1 MPLPSFVSA
10 ARNTS
15 LPALAPMASV
25 MGLGLCLFLACL
37 AGILSRPTGFLSSFW
52 PANAVLLGML
62 LRWPALAQKASW
74 LVAMVA
80 FVLADLLTGS
90 NLLTAVWL
98 SAANLCGVACGWWF
112 LHRLDAP
119 RLYLR
124 RQTSV
129 LYLLIG
135 CTLAAAGSTLVG
147 AGTGPVLFQASVP
160 RTAMMW
166 FSTELMNLMLILPL
180 ILSTPA
186 CTPGRWLERIR
197 SRASLA
203 LALPLLSVIATE
215 YAAITLGGPGALAFT
230 VPSLLWCALAY
241 SLFTTTLL
249 SLLVCTWKIASMSAG
264 VMDFTPADL
273 DVAVSLRLGLTLLSM
288 GPLAVACS
296 QIARSELLR
305 RLDRAVS
312 HDSLTDVLARAAFLT
327 QGQRLLERL
336 QQSAE
341 PAAVLMLDLD
351 HFKLVNDRHG
361 HHAGDALL
369 SAFART
375 VGQVL
380 RPQDLLGRVGGEEFA
395 VLLPGVDTVA
405 AEQIAHR
412 VCSAVRA
419 QRLTLPQGAV
429 LQVTVSIGVALAEGA
444 PQTLAELLQRADVAL
459 YQAKAAGRDTWRLS
473 SAAGDARPALAESLG
488 T

>member
-10 ARNTS
+10 SRNAS
-15 LPALAPMASV
+15 PPALAPLASV

-62 LRWPALAQKASW
+62 LRWPALAQKTTW

-80 FVLADLLTGS
+80 FVLADMLTGS
-90 NLLTAVWL
+90 SLLAALWL
-98 SAANLCGVACGWWF
+98 SAANLTGVACGWWF

-129 LYLLIG
+129 LYLLVG

-147 AGTGPVLFQASVP
+147 AGTGPMLFHAGWQQ
-160 RTAMMW
+160 TAMMW

-180 ILSTPA
+180 ILSVPT
-186 CTPGRWLERIR
+186 CSPGRWFARIK
-197 SRASLA
+197 SRASWT

-215 YAAITLGGPGALAFT
+215 YAAIALGGPGALAFT

-241 SLFTTTLL
+241 RLFTTTLL
-249 SLLVCTWKIASMSAG
+249 SLLVCTWKIASMPMGA
-264 VMDFTPADL
+264 MEFMTADL
-273 DVAVSLRLGLTLLSM
+273 DAAVSLRLGLTLLSM

-312 HDSLTDVLARAAFLT
+312 HDSLTEVLARGAFLA

-336 QQSAE
+336 HPQE

-351 HFKLVNDRHG
+351 NFKLVNDRHG
-361 HHAGDALL
+361 HAAGDALL
-369 SAFART
+369 RAFAQTVSRT
-375 VGQVL
+375 L

-395 VLLPGVDTVA
+395 VLLPGVRASA
-405 AEQIAHR
+405 AQQIATR
-412 VCSAVRA
+412 ICTAVRA
-419 QRLTLPQGAV
+419 QRLELPQYAQ
-429 LQVTVSIGVALAEGA
+429 LKVTVSIGVALTDNA
-444 PQTLAELLQRADVAL
+444 PQTLAEMLQRADVAL
-459 YQAKAAGRDTWRLS
+459 YQAKAAGRDGWQLHG
-473 SAAGDARPALAESLG
+473 AGN
-488 T
+488 

>member
-25 MGLGLCLFLACL
+25 MGLGLCVFLACL
-37 AGILSRPTGFLSSFW
+37 CGILSRPSGFLSAFW

-62 LRWPALAQKASW
+62 LRWPALAQKTSW
-74 LVAMVA
+74 LIALAA

-90 NLLTAVWL
+90 TLMAALWL
-98 SAANLCGVACGWWF
+98 SAANLCGAACGWWF

-119 RLYLR
+119 QLYLR

-135 CTLAAAGSTLVG
+135 CSLAAAGSTLVG
-147 AGTGPVLFQASVP
+147 AGTGPLLFHASWSE
-160 RTAMMW
+160 TALMW
-166 FSTELMNLMLILPL
+166 FSTELMNFMLILPL
-180 ILSTPA
+180 ILSIPTCSA
-186 CTPGRWLERIR
+186 RHWFARAR
-197 SRASLA
+197 SRASWT

-241 SLFTTTLL
+241 RLFTTTLL
-249 SLLVCTWKIASMSAG
+249 SLLVCLWKIATISWGMLE
-264 VMDFTPADL
+264 FTPADL

-296 QIARSELLR
+296 QLARSELLR

-312 HDSLTDVLARAAFLT
+312 HDSLTDVLARGAFLA

-336 QQSAE
+336 QHPRE

-351 HFKLVNDRHG
+351 HFKRVNDRHG
-361 HHAGDALL
+361 HAAGDAVLR
-369 SAFART
+369 AFALT
-375 VGQVL
+375 VGQAL

-395 VLLPGVDTVA
+395 VLLPGVRASA
-405 AEQIAHR
+405 AQQIATR
-412 VCSAVRA
+412 ICTAVRA
-419 QRLTLPQGAV
+419 QRLELSPDVQ
-429 LQVTVSIGVALAEGA
+429 LKVTVSIGVALTDGG
-444 PQTLAELLQRADVAL
+444 PQTLAALLQRADVAL
-459 YQAKAAGRDTWRLS
+459 YQAKAAGRDGWH
-473 SAAGDARPALAESLG
+473 LG
-488 T
+488 TADSDSPQLEARIGV

>member
-1 MPLPSFVSA
+1 
-10 ARNTS
+10 
-15 LPALAPMASV
+15 MASV
-25 MGLGLCLFLACL
+25 MGLGLCLFVACL

-74 LVAMVA
+74 LIALVV

-90 NLLTAVWL
+90 SLLAAAWL

-129 LYLLIG
+129 LYLLVG

-147 AGTGPVLFQASVP
+147 AGTGPILFHASWAE
-160 RTAMMW
+160 TAMMW
-166 FSTELMNLMLILPL
+166 FSTELMNFMLILPL
-180 ILSTPA
+180 ILSIPTCSA
-186 CTPGRWLERIR
+186 SHWFARAR
-197 SRASLA
+197 SRASWT

-241 SLFTTTLL
+241 RLFTTTLL
-249 SLLVCTWKIASMSAG
+249 SLLVCIWKIATISWGMLE
-264 VMDFTPADL
+264 FTPADL

-296 QIARSELLR
+296 QLARSELLR

-312 HDSLTDVLARAAFLT
+312 HDSLTDVLARGAFLA

-336 QQSAE
+336 QHPQE

-351 HFKLVNDRHG
+351 HFKRVNDRHG
-361 HHAGDALL
+361 HAAGDAVLR
-369 SAFART
+369 AFAQT
-375 VGQVL
+375 VGEAL

-395 VLLPGVDTVA
+395 VLLPGVRASA
-405 AEQIAHR
+405 AQQIATR
-412 VCSAVRA
+412 ICTAVRA
-419 QRLTLPQGAV
+419 QRLELSPDVQ
-429 LQVTVSIGVALAEGA
+429 LRVTVSIGVALTDGT

-459 YQAKAAGRDTWRLS
+459 YQAKAAGRDGWQLS
-473 SAAGDARPALAESLG
+473 TADSDNPQLEARVG
-488 T
+488 V

>member
-10 ARNTS
+10 SRNA
-15 LPALAPMASV
+15 LPPALAPLASV

-62 LRWPALAQKASW
+62 LRWPALAQKTTW

-80 FVLADLLTGS
+80 FVLADMLTGS
-90 NLLTAVWL
+90 SLLAALWL
-98 SAANLCGVACGWWF
+98 SAANLTGVACGWWF

-129 LYLLIG
+129 LYLLVG

-147 AGTGPVLFQASVP
+147 AGTGPMLFQAGWQQ
-160 RTAMMW
+160 TAMMW

-180 ILSTPA
+180 ILSVPT
-186 CTPGRWLERIR
+186 CSPGRWFARIK
-197 SRASLA
+197 SRASWT

-215 YAAITLGGPGALAFT
+215 YAAIALGGPGALAFT

-241 SLFTTTLL
+241 RLFTTTLL
-249 SLLVCTWKIASMSAG
+249 SLLVCTWKIASMPMGA
-264 VMDFTPADL
+264 MEFMTADL

-312 HDSLTDVLARAAFLT
+312 HDSLTEVLARGAFLA

-336 QQSAE
+336 HPQE

-351 HFKLVNDRHG
+351 NFKLVNDRHG
-361 HHAGDALL
+361 HAAGDALL
-369 SAFART
+369 RAFAQTVSRT
-375 VGQVL
+375 L

-395 VLLPGVDTVA
+395 VLLPGVRASA
-405 AEQIAHR
+405 AQQIATR
-412 VCSAVRA
+412 ICTAVRA
-419 QRLTLPQGAV
+419 QRLELPQYAQ
-429 LQVTVSIGVALAEGA
+429 LKVTVSIGVALTDNA
-444 PQTLAELLQRADVAL
+444 PQTLAEMLQRADVAL
-459 YQAKAAGRDTWRLS
+459 YQAKAAGRDGWQLHG
-473 SAAGDARPALAESLG
+473 AGN
-488 T
+488 